1 MLDAGCWMLD
11 TGCWMLDA
19 GYWILD
25 TGCWILDVGCLI
37 LASSRQPS
45 WHRVKQQRFEDEN
58 EDEYEEESFDRDPP
72 VVGHVE
78 GRRLSGRFGRGAR
91 DPPASKKSKK
101 RTRIFLPQEGAEG
114 AKNSSCR
121 VLRIL
126 SFFAANSWMLGVC
139 MLETFVALRLRVK

>member
-45 WHRVKQQRFEDEN
+45 SLRVKQQRFEDEN

-91 DPPASKKSKK
+91 DPPASKK

-114 AKNSSCR
+114 AIFFSCM

-126 SFFAANSWMLGVC
+126 SFFAADYWMLDAGC
-139 MLETFVALRLRVK
+139 WILDTGCWMLDAWR